1 MGMMV
6 LDELPWIEERVGMR
20 TALIADKLAGCITGR
35 TGASVAVF
43 SFGELRAGD
52 ARRVRR
58 CEEDDIVGG
67 QGGLR
72 RCRLQL
78 RGRWGGEG
86 GRANERCSGR
96 EGDAR
101 RTDGLDWLKAERKGA
116 AYPLQP

>member
-1 MGMMV
+1 
-6 LDELPWIEERVGMR
+6 
-20 TALIADKLAGCITGR
+20 
-35 TGASVAVF
+35 VAVF

-78 RGRWGGEG
+78 RGRRGGEG

-101 RTDGLDWLKAERKGA
+101 RTDGLDWLKAERKG
-116 AYPLQP
+116 QPTPCSLNR